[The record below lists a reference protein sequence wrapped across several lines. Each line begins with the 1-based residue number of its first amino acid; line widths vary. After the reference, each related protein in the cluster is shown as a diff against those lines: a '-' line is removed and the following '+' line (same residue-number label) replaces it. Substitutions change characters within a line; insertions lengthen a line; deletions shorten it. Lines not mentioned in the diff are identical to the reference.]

1 MHEYLKVYVE
11 KQIDYWQEQLERA
24 QTDAEKHKVLLE
36 LNPYREAM
44 GLPKIKLESENQQN
58 GR

>member
-44 GLPKIKLESENQQN
+44 GLPKIKLESSK
-58 GR
+58 